1 MNKATDNEYK
11 WWFGKLGFCFNAVAV
26 ILFGKLNMK
35 VCKWLTKDE
44 NYKYSNEHEDALI
57 NKIYYFNFINAYISN
72 YLLAYWSNNFGG
84 IAQNLMIILIF
95 KQVIMNVWEYVE
107 DKYGT
112 GRRVDKI
119 KDNFAGRIRE
129 EKDDI
134 KRLDMQMHS
143 RVE

>member
-1 MNKATDNEYK
+1 
-11 WWFGKLGFCFNAVAV
+11 
-26 ILFGKLNMK
+26 
-35 VCKWLTKDE
+35 
-44 NYKYSNEHEDALI
+44 
-57 NKIYYFNFINAYISN
+57 
-72 YLLAYWSNNFGG
+72 
-84 IAQNLMIILIF
+84 
-95 KQVIMNVWEYVE
+95 MNVWEYVE